1 MSLLLVEDELSLAVG
16 LVDVLR
22 VKGYEVDHVI
32 SGEEA
37 LELAGQREYR
47 LVLLDASLPGMSGFE
62 VLRHLRQRR
71 SEVLVLMLTARGSE
85 ADRVLGFELGA
96 DDYVTKPFSLAEL
109 LGRIGAMLRRGAAV
123 AEAPRNQLQFGALV
137 ADLDAYT
144 LSNGEALPRRAF
156 DILRLLSKR
165 QGQVVSRDQLMDE
178 VWGVE
183 EAITHKT
190 IHNLVARIRQQIESD
205 PEQPR
210 FLKTVHGVGYRL
222 EL

>member
-22 VKGYEVDHVI
+22 VKGYEVDHVV

-37 LELAGQREYR
+37 LERAGQRDYR

-71 SEVLVLMLTARGSE
+71 SEVMVLMLTARGSE

-109 LGRIGAMLRRGAAV
+109 LGRIGAMLRRGPAPSEAV
-123 AEAPRNQLQFGALV
+123 RGTLQFGSLV
-137 ADLDAYT
+137 ADLEAYT

-222 EL
+222 DL